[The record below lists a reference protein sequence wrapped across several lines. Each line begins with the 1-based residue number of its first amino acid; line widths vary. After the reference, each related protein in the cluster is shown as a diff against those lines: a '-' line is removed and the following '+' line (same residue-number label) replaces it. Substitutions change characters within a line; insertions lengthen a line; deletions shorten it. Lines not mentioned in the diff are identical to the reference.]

1 MTKPL
6 KLSSKMPD
14 GKTTKLHP
22 LHWCIRNRTP
32 EGSNLSDVA
41 RHMGVKPQSL
51 YKWMKK
57 AEADRHFSLPAP
69 RALQL
74 AGYFKVPAS
83 LFRPDL
89 PWANVH
95 APL

>member
-1 MTKPL
+1 M
-6 KLSSKMPD
+6 KLTSKMPD

-22 LHWCIRNRTP
+22 LLWCLRNRMP
-32 EGSNLSDVA
+32 EAANLSVVA

-51 YKWMKK
+51 YKWMRK

-74 AGYFKVPAS
+74 AGYFGVQPD

-89 PWANVH
+89 PWA
-95 APL
+95 AAR